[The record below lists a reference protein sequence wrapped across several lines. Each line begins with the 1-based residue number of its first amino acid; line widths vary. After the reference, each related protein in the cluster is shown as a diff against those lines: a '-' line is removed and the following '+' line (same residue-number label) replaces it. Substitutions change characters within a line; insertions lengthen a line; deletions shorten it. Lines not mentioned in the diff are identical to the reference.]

1 MDLNKRKYKQREVEE
16 IIRSVSSENASVI
29 SDLKARIEELI
40 LENERLKATA
50 IKYENDKTIA
60 HKIIKDAEETALK
73 VKREA
78 ENYLELTLL
87 SMKKLSTDWQDFFD
101 SLKEKYPTYEVV
113 NKIIETKNKIDR
125 ILNSDKGI
133 KRVKE
138 INETLDNINK
148 HSKVFNPQSKINEYI
163 AATSDS
169 GFNLDE
175 VMNPGDLKL
184 EDLCKEL
191 GLIESNK

>member
-40 LENERLKATA
+40 LENERLNATA
-50 IKYENDKTIA
+50 IKYENDQTVA

-73 VKREA
+73 VKKEA

-113 NKIIETKNKIDR
+113 NEIIETKNKIDR
-125 ILNSDKGI
+125 IISSDKGI

-138 INETLDNINK
+138 IKENLDSTNK
-148 HSKVFNPQSKINEYI
+148 PSKVFNPQSKINEYI

-191 GLIESNK
+191 GLIEPNE